1 MTKIY
6 RTQSEIETDIKDSVL
21 KVNEDVEF
29 ECSFSIEASL
39 KIAGNINAR
48 DINAGDINAGN
59 INAWDI
65 NARDINALDINAGN
79 INAWDI
85 NAWDITFYAV
95 CFAYM
100 KFVCK
105 SIKGRRKN
113 SKYFCLDGEVEIEE
127 SANQKKK

>member
-48 DINAGDINAGN
+48 DINAGDINARN

-65 NARDINALDINAGN
+65 NAR
-79 INAWDI
+79 DI